1 MEVIEDIL
9 DDLRNSLSQ
18 PEADSLFHYMKRKKY
33 HMVKKLLA
41 ECISE
46 DKIESIIKY
55 YKEKFHEKKSLIEVN
70 KSEFQNIVEEDSIIV
85 SYGGNM
91 FKARIMIRDNVK
103 CFLDTVSYDYVPLKN
118 AVQIWKI
125 NNLED

>member
-1 MEVIEDIL
+1 
-9 DDLRNSLSQ
+9 
-18 PEADSLFHYMKRKKY
+18 
-33 HMVKKLLA
+33 MVKKLLA

-55 YKEKFHEKKSLIEVN
+55 YKEKFHEKKSLIEIN
-70 KSEFQNIVEEDSIIV
+70 KAEFQNIVEEDSIIV

>member
-1 MEVIEDIL
+1 
-9 DDLRNSLSQ
+9 
-18 PEADSLFHYMKRKKY
+18 
-33 HMVKKLLA
+33 
-41 ECISE
+41 
-46 DKIESIIKY
+46 
-55 YKEKFHEKKSLIEVN
+55 
-70 KSEFQNIVEEDSIIV
+70 
-85 SYGGNM
+85 M